1 MPNASN
7 VGHVVSIRFDPRED
21 PAKKG
26 KQDTNHGDQDLIL
39 RLRASLRSAHMDDT
53 SQSMRVSIHEE
64 AGGRV
69 IIDGSTEDYDERSVH
84 LDTIELSSS
93 KAYIIKYEFFEK
105 NISIRSYEDKTVSGA
120 HMGAS
125 SCSKP
130 FVVQE
135 LTITAKE
142 LLVQRARKY
151 KEARASTSSEAELGP
166 KEHDLG
172 ELPKY
177 CDFSILN
184 NTIADMKDGERGLYC
199 TRNAFTYSLVG

>member
-1 MPNASN
+1 
-7 VGHVVSIRFDPRED
+7 
-21 PAKKG
+21 
-26 KQDTNHGDQDLIL
+26 
-39 RLRASLRSAHMDDT
+39 MDDT
-53 SQSMRVSIHEE
+53 SQSMRVSIREE
-64 AGGRV
+64 ATGRV
-69 IIDGSTEDYDERSVH
+69 VVDGSTEDSDERSVH

-105 NISIRSYEDKTVSGA
+105 NVGIRSYEDKTVSGA

-135 LTITAKE
+135 LVITAKE

-151 KEARASTSSEAELGP
+151 KEARASTSSEAGLGP
-166 KEHDLG
+166 KEHDLS

-177 CDFSILN
+177 CDFSVLN
-184 NTIADMKDGERGLYC
+184 NTIVELKDGERGLYC